1 MSAGRLLLLAPL
13 GLVLGCASQFAR
25 PAWERP
31 PPPARDGPV
40 VQPGALHRDELPNGL
55 RVLVLEDR
63 RLPRVV
69 LGLSLRRG
77 ESTVARDEAGVA
89 SFTADLMQRG
99 AGSRDAIA
107 LAEAVD
113 EIGASFS
120 VWSGWDEMGVA
131 VSGLS
136 RDLDR
141 LVEILADVVL
151 RPRFERLEA
160 DRLRSERLAALEK
173 AKDDP
178 ATLSSWFT
186 QRALYPGHRF
196 GLPRGG
202 TPDTVRR
209 LDARAARALHRRM
222 FVPNGAVLSAS
233 GDVAAADVVARASAA
248 FGDWQPGLV
257 PDAGIAPPTPAP
269 AERRIVVV
277 DRPDLVQAR
286 ISIAHEGIARTD
298 RDRIAVSLMNS
309 VIGGSG
315 FSSRL
320 TQSVRAD
327 SGLTYGI
334 RSRFNLRREPGPF
347 TVSTFT
353 RVSEARR
360 VVDLVLAEL
369 ARAQS
374 QPPSEA
380 ELRDARALAIG
391 RFALGLESSA
401 AVMNSLV
408 NLDVYGLPQDSLDTF
423 RGRVR
428 ATDAQQVAR
437 MAREHLHPERPAI
450 VLVGPAD
457 LLVPQFEDLGE
468 VSVLSP

>member
-1 MSAGRLLLLAPL
+1 
-13 GLVLGCASQFAR
+13 V
-25 PAWERP
+25 
-31 PPPARDGPV
+31 PV
-40 VQPGALHRDELPNGL
+40 VQPGALHRSELPNGL
-55 RVLVLEDR
+55 HLLVLEDR

-69 LGLSLRRG
+69 LGLSVRRG
-77 ESTVARDEAGVA
+77 EAMVAPDEAGVA
-89 SFTADLMQRG
+89 SFTADLMGRG
-99 AGSRDAIA
+99 AGSRDAVA

-113 EIGASFS
+113 EIGASLS
-120 VWSGWDEMGVA
+120 VWSGWDEIGVYVA
-131 VSGLS
+131 GLS

-151 RPRFERLEA
+151 RPRFERREA
-160 DRLRSERLAALEK
+160 ERLRSERLAALEK

-186 QRALYPGHRF
+186 QSALYPGHRF

-202 TPDTVRR
+202 TPDSVRR
-209 LDARAARALHRRM
+209 LDARAARAFHQRVLI
-222 FVPNGAVLSAS
+222 PNAAVFSAS
-233 GDVAAADVVARASAA
+233 GDVAVADVVARASAA
-248 FGDWQPGLV
+248 FGDWQPASV
-257 PDAGIAPPTPAP
+257 PDAGIAPPMPAP
-269 AERRIVVV
+269 PERRIVIV

-298 RDRIAVSLMNS
+298 PDRIAVSLMNS

-334 RSRFNLRREPGPF
+334 RSSFELRREPGPF
-347 TVSTFT
+347 SVSTFT

-391 RFALGLESSA
+391 RFALGLETSA

-408 NLDVYGLPQDSLDTF
+408 DLDLYGLPEDSLDTF

-428 ATDAQQVAR
+428 ATDAKQVAR
-437 MAREHLHPERPAI
+437 MAREHLHAERSAI

-457 LLVPQFEDLGE
+457 LLVPQFEGLGE
-468 VSVLSP
+468 ISVLSP